1 MRERETEEGGGGLH
15 TYNDGELL
23 SFLFFI
29 FYFFILF
36 YFYVLKK
43 LTSPHKLRG
52 IGSDGDEKNNILL
65 LDEAAFVPQKILNT
79 IIFPLLKRRDSAF
92 LTISTLGG
100 SFDVWKRATEAVT
113 KKGHRIF
120 LRKTYSLVCEECLE
134 LGISDKCTH
143 RMDILPPWL
152 SPAEEEKVQALM
164 ANSKDDW
171 LREAMGVEGTSDYIA
186 GFLRSAVAYLL
197 SGDTDQFNDADHDD
211 GGWGKVLSREFN
223 ESNTADDDDPES
235 SIGKKRKRITMGK
248 RSDAAASNRKR
259 RRFSEESPIMERLRS
274 PSYPYVFIGVDPAAG
289 GARSKYAVVS
299 MVYERDGTIVV
310 FIFILFIYA

>member
-1 MRERETEEGGGGLH
+1 M
-15 TYNDGELL
+15 
-23 SFLFFI
+23 
-29 FYFFILF
+29 
-36 YFYVLKK
+36 
-43 LTSPHKLRG
+43 
-52 IGSDGDEKNNILL
+52 
-65 LDEAAFVPQKILNT
+65 PQKILNT

-164 ANSKDDW
+164 SNSKDDW

-197 SGDTDQFNDADHDD
+197 SGDTDQFNEGDHDD

-223 ESNTADDDDPES
+223 ENNTTTSDDSPES

-248 RSDAAASNRKR
+248 RADKSSRKR
-259 RRFSEESPIMERLRS
+259 RRFKEVSPIMEQLRS
-274 PSYPYVFIGVDPAAG
+274 PNYPYVFIGVDPAAG

-310 FIFILFIYA
+310 HNLLFILFYLCIVK